1 MLSALRPEDDYSAP
15 MPMDHVEQLRVAW
28 SDTDAGGRIHFTAA
42 LRYAELAENG
52 LRRKL
57 GLLSDWADYPRRH
70 IEAEYRAVL
79 GFEDEVEV
87 RIRPERLGR
96 TSITWSWEIDRAGEV
111 CVTGQHTVVHVDSD
125 GRPSPLPDEVREG
138 LR

>member
-1 MLSALRPEDDYSAP
+1 MATE
-15 MPMDHVEQLRVAW
+15 HVEPLRVAW

-57 GLLSDWADYPRRH
+57 GLLADWANYPRRH
-70 IEAEYRAVL
+70 VEAEYRAVL
-79 GFEDEVEV
+79 AFEDELAV

-96 TSITWSWEIDRAGEV
+96 TSITWSWEIERAGET
-111 CVTGQHTVVHVDSD
+111 CVTGRHTVVHVDSR
-125 GRPSPLPDEVREG
+125 GRPSPLPAAVRES
-138 LR
+138 LA